1 MKKAR
6 ILSAVLAVI
15 MLISALCIS
24 VSAESTDARAQ
35 LETAINEIEMQIPVG
50 GNYSNESFQALLDSI
65 DEAKAML
72 EDENATDEEML
83 WQIDKMNA
91 ALNGLVAYD
100 WDTDALWEAI
110 QYAESLNEEDYTE
123 ESFKP
128 LEEIMLT
135 ARGALYYAQ
144 SQEEVDAKT
153 AEITN
158 AVANLVPIDATT
170 LTEATEPSTEATS
183 DEPTEPTEVTDAT
196 EITESTEITEATEAS
211 TEASFDEPIETSAS
225 TTTPEATTYILGD
238 TDENAKV
245 NIKDATAIQK
255 QLAKLVTLSDLGL
268 LASDATDDG
277 KVNIKDATEIQKHL
291 ASLPANE
298 NIGKE
303 LEVYAAPA
311 ETTAAPIATEPTET
325 TAAIDA
331 TVDQLSTDTA
341 ATIDETE
348 ATVIT
353 EATTVAV
360 ETEATEASSASEETL
375 TLYFENTQN
384 WEKVNIHY
392 WSDSEST
399 AWPGVSMIPVET
411 NDEGYGVYMAIV
423 PADITGVVFNAGENM
438 TQTVDILNVENNM
451 CFSPANGGSQHLEVE
466 ISEYT
471 PKVDASIDFEVLM
484 DARIGNYGS
493 LNPMFFIV
501 EDESDLVYEDV
512 IAGEAPT
519 FDTST
524 LQERGKVIV
533 VMLNSLSS
541 GSSTQTIDEL
551 KVSDV
556 TLVILKTVNSPNI
569 GTADMNYRFVA
580 IEVNKADVENVT
592 GFSSAT
598 VFSYE

>member
-35 LETAINEIEMQIPVG
+35 LETAINETEMQIPVG

-170 LTEATEPSTEATS
+170 PTEATEPSTEATV
-183 DEPTEPTEVTDAT
+183 DEPTEPTEVTDST
-196 EITESTEITEATEAS
+196 EITEPTEITEATEAS

-225 TTTPEATTYILGD
+225 TTAPEATIYILGD
-238 TDENAKV
+238 ADENAKV

-268 LASDATDDG
+268 LASDATEDG

-291 ASLPANE
+291 ANLPANE

-303 LEVYAAPA
+303 LEVYAAPT

-331 TVDQLSTDTA
+331 TVDQLPTDTA

-348 ATVIT
+348 ATIATVIT
-353 EATTVAV
+353 EATT
-360 ETEATEASSASEETL
+360 ATEAPSTDDEETL

-399 AWPGVSMIPVET
+399 SWPGVSMIPVET
-411 NDEGYGVYMAIV
+411 NDEGYGVYMAMV
-423 PADITGVVFNAGENM
+423 PANITGVVFNAGENM
-438 TQTVDILNVENNM
+438 PQTVDILNIENNM

-484 DARIGNYGS
+484 DARIGSYGS

-512 IAGEAPT
+512 IAGEVPT
-519 FDTST
+519 LDTST

-533 VMLNSLSS
+533 VMLNALSS

-551 KVSDV
+551 KVSDG
-556 TLVILKTVNSPNI
+556 TLVILKTVNSPFE